1 MDDVTIYD
9 SQDFSVLVP
18 ASLLSSDDSS
28 DSIEESEGENQ
39 EDSEPLQDS
48 GDSSSYDLDDVYT
61 YEVEISEQI
70 DNLNTNICILNENI
84 KFCVLLLFVV
94 VVGIIFRFVIS
105 LFNNVLGLGQV

>member
-18 ASLLSSDDSS
+18 TSLLGSDDSS
-28 DSIEESEGENQ
+28 DSIEEYEGEN
-39 EDSEPLQDS
+39 EKDIEPVQDS
-48 GDSSSYDLDDVYT
+48 GDSSSYDLDDVYS

-70 DNLNTNICILNENI
+70 DNLNSNICILNENI
-84 KFCVLLLFVV
+84 KFCVLLMFVV

>member
-18 ASLLSSDDSS
+18 ASILSSDDSS
-28 DSIEESEGENQ
+28 DSIEEYEGEN
-39 EDSEPLQDS
+39 EEVIEPGQDS

>member
-9 SQDFSVLVP
+9 SQDFSVLVS

-28 DSIEESEGENQ
+28 DTFEEYEGENQ
-39 EDSEPLQDS
+39 EDIELVQNS

-105 LFNNVLGLGQV
+105 LFYNVLGLGQV

>member
-9 SQDFSVLVP
+9 SQNFSVLVP

-28 DSIEESEGENQ
+28 DSIEEYEGEN
-39 EDSEPLQDS
+39 EKAFEYLQDS
-48 GDSSSYDLDDVYT
+48 RDSSTYDLDDVYS

-84 KFCVLLLFVV
+84 KFSVLLLFVV

>member
-18 ASLLSSDDSS
+18 ASLFGSYDSS
-28 DSIEESEGENQ
+28 DSVEEYEGEN
-39 EDSEPLQDS
+39 EKNSESLQDS
-48 GDSSSYDLDDVYT
+48 GNTSTYDIDDVYS
-61 YEVEISEQI
+61 YEVIISEQI
-70 DNLNTNICILNENI
+70 DNLNSNICILNENI